1 MNLEERIESLEKRIQ
16 KLEDIIAGNR
26 IPTSKSGKS
35 SDIESMVVSH
45 IDEIGIQ
52 DLVVVA
58 LKLKPSQTKPEIK
71 QMLIDLGKK
80 VGVWFEGGNFNGRL
94 VKKSIIK
101 KDGVNENNE
110 DVFVLTKRGELLA
123 QEILDKI
130 KSKG

>member
-1 MNLEERIESLEKRIQ
+1 MEMRIK
-16 KLEDIIAGNR
+16 KLEDIIAG
-26 IPTSKSGKS
+26 TGSSASKSGR
-35 SDIESMVVSH
+35 SDDLERMIALH

-52 DLVVVA
+52 DLVVVS
-58 LKLKPSQTKPEIK
+58 LSLKPSQTKPEIK

-94 VKKSIIK
+94 VKKGIVK
-101 KDGVNENNE
+101 KGGTNESNE

-123 QEILDKI
+123 QEIIDKI

>member
-1 MNLEERIESLEKRIQ
+1 
-16 KLEDIIAGNR
+16 LEDIIAGNR